1 MLDKDTV
8 ESLARGLVEII
19 DQINAFYADQANEVA
34 YQAWLEQRRIERGC
48 RAVSAS
54 EG

>member
-19 DQINAFYADQANEVA
+19 DEIDAFYSDPANEAA
-34 YQAWLEQRRIERGC
+34 YQAWVAERRKH
-48 RAVSAS
+48 SAEDGAS
-54 EG
+54 L